1 MREIDNDTISLQRGW
16 QVARD
21 RNSQL
26 ARASHCAGVFAD
38 SRAAGLVDGC
48 DQFQIGRLLNRSHDG
63 ATHPAADAADDD
75 TEPHL
80 VLQQTEIAHRHGEFF
95 EVSFGHGRER
105 QPQLGSAL
113 SHQGERGFYR
123 DGIGFDE

>member
-1 MREIDNDTISLQRGW
+1 MREIDNDATSIQRGW

-26 ARASHCAGVFAD
+26 ACASHCAGVFAD
-38 SRAAGLVDGC
+38 SRAAGLVDGR
-48 DQFQIGRLLNRSHDG
+48 DQFQIRRLLNRSHDR
-63 ATHPAADAADDD
+63 AAHPAADAADDD
-75 TEPHL
+75 TERHL

-95 EVSFGHGRER
+95 EVSFGHRRER
-105 QPQLGSAL
+105 QPQLGSTL

-123 DGIGFDE
+123 DRIGFDE

>member
-1 MREIDNDTISLQRGW
+1 MREIDNDTISLQRGC

-38 SRAAGLVDGC
+38 SRAAGLVDGR
-48 DQFQIGRLLNRSHDG
+48 DQFQIGCLLNRSHNG
-63 ATHPAADAADDD
+63 ATHPAANATDDN

-80 VLQQTEIAHRHGEFF
+80 VLQQTEIAHRHGEFL

-113 SHQGERGFYR
+113 SHEGERGFYR
-123 DGIGFDE
+123 DWISFDE